1 MSERKDLLRRA
12 SKSTRFNLVDHNGK
26 PITEV
31 ALKGQPTAL
40 FFGLTHCQNVCPTT
54 LYEMSGWFDALGPEG
69 ADLKEFFILVDLL
82 RDTQEFMKSI
92 SRTCRTGSP
101 ALPVIRKS

>member
-1 MSERKDLLRRA
+1 MSERKDLLQRA

-40 FFGLTHCQNVCPTT
+40 FFGLTHCPDVCPTT
-54 LYEMSGWFDALGPEG
+54 LYEMSGWFDELGPES
-69 ADLKEFFILVDLL
+69 AELKAFFISVDPI
-82 RDTQEFMKSI
+82 RDTPEFMK
-92 SRTCRTGSP
+92 
-101 ALPVIRKS
+101 V